1 MNKKNL
7 VLASK
12 CALLLAFL
20 GFCIPVFSGASGFAA
35 LPYLF
40 GPDGGTMGPAIAIAL
55 IVFLVGLIASVLLST
70 VRYVT
75 LKKDNYTKSLTIVDY
90 VLYVL
95 IIVSSFFAFTNITKS
110 DKIGGLDVELS
121 FGYYFV
127 VIGLVVSLVL
137 YLFSSTLD
145 EDLSS
150 KTEER
155 RAYWMLSLPAI
166 LFYFAVMT
174 FPAVFSVVLSFT
186 DYSGGSLFAKDAL
199 NFVGFKNYIKV
210 FQDKYFYISL
220 KNNFYVVLV
229 SVFGQLPLGFLL
241 AYVLNRGLVKGRDF
255 FQTMIY
261 LPCVISTVVIGI
273 LFQTFFSAKGAW
285 TELMTFFNPNYKWS
299 MNGHPMLPVLF
310 VILWMYVG
318 TYLIIFLANLQK
330 LDPAIIEAATIDG
343 ATEGQVLWHIIF
355 PELSGTFVISA
366 ILAISGSLKSFDL
379 IYVMTAGGPA
389 KQTYVLSLYMF
400 DKAFKGQADY
410 PMANTISTIMVVI
423 SLVLIAVV
431 KILEKKFGTSDED

>member
-12 CALLLAFL
+12 CALLLSFL
-20 GFCIPVFSGASGFAA
+20 GFCLPLLDNKSGFKVLADCFVQGK
-35 LPYLF
+35 PGISILF
-40 GPDGGTMGPAIAIAL
+40 
-55 IVFLVGLIASVLLST
+55 IVFLLSVIASVLIST
-70 VRYVT
+70 INYVT
-75 LKKDNYTKSLTIVDY
+75 LKKQTYSRAL
-90 VLYVL
+90 
-95 IIVSSFFAFTNITKS
+95 NITDYILFPIILLSVIIGFRLVKS
-110 DKIGGLDVELS
+110 GEVNPINS
-121 FGYYFV
+121 FGYYILI
-127 VIGLVVSLVL
+127 IGLIASCVL
-137 YLFSSTLD
+137 YFLTFIFD
-145 EDLSS
+145 KDISS
-150 KTEER
+150 KTEET
-155 RAYWMLSLPAI
+155 RAYWLLSLPAI
-166 LFYFAVMT
+166 IFYFAVMT
-174 FPAVFSVVLSFT
+174 FPAIFSVVLSFT
-186 DYSGGSLFAKDAL
+186 DYSGGALFVKDAL
-199 NFVGFKNYIKV
+199 NFVGFENYIKV
-210 FQDKYFYISL
+210 FKDTYFYISL
-220 KNNFYVVLV
+220 KNNFLVVLV

-273 LFQTFFSAKGAW
+273 LFQAFFSADGAW
-285 TELMTFFNPNYKWS
+285 TDLMRMFNPAYKWS
-299 MNGHPMLPVLF
+299 MNSKPMLPVLF

-400 DKAFKGQADY
+400 DKAFKGAADY

-423 SLVLIAVV
+423 SLILIGIV
-431 KILEKKFGTSDED
+431 KMLEKKFGTSEDD